1 MMIVFEDNIVYNVLG
16 RKIILISDRI
26 NDSQNTVAEIEEIY
40 YYLGNETANV
50 LAAVLA
56 WQEFSGRDL
65 TEDELNQVMIDNNLV
80 SAAI

>member
-1 MMIVFEDNIVYNVLG
+1 MIVFEDNIVYNVLG